1 MKATDSASTGSAE
14 LESREALFR
23 ALFAPRGVALYGAS
37 GDATKNT
44 ARPQRYLRKHGYTGL
59 VAPINRGRREV
70 LGVAAYPSLAEAPGE
85 IDQAFIM
92 VPPADVP
99 AACEECFARGVPVV
113 TIFTDGFGETGAAG
127 REIEARL
134 VERARGAG
142 VRLLGP
148 NSIGLISTAPPTA
161 LSVNAVLELD
171 RLPVGPLGVV
181 SQSGSLIGAF
191 LSRGAARGIGFSRLV
206 SVGNEAD
213 LSVAELVE
221 LLVDDAQ
228 TQAILLFLETLREP
242 GRIAH
247 AARRAFDA
255 GKPVIA
261 YKLGRSRAGV
271 ELAKSH
277 TGAIA
282 GDDRAVDAFLRA
294 CGVLRVHSFEAL
306 IETAHLVIGQH
317 PPQRKRVA
325 MMTTTGGGA
334 ALVAD
339 PIGAAGID
347 VVAPPAD
354 VAEAI
359 RAVGVRVGDSPLID
373 LTLAGARGNV
383 YGPVLEALLASDHC
397 DAVVAAVGSS
407 GQFHPQ
413 VAVEPILRAHA
424 ARPDKPL
431 AVFIAPEAQTSLE
444 LLAKNG
450 VAAFRTPESCADAL
464 AAFFAWRAPRR
475 PPPMPDNGRS
485 DALRAVLFGED
496 PLQPERLFAA
506 LGVPQTPA
514 QWLRDPAEPID
525 CAFPVAIKIA
535 SADIAHKIEV
545 GGVVL
550 NLKTAR
556 SAAAAAKRML
566 ERVSAAQPHARI
578 DGVIAA
584 SMQEGLGEAI
594 LGYRVDPQVGPLVLV
609 GAGGTLAEL
618 YRDVSLRPAP
628 VTLDEARAMID
639 EVRGFAPL
647 AGYRN
652 APRGDLGAL
661 AQAIVAF
668 SGLVALPEVHEAEI
682 NPLIVKAEGEGVI
695 GVDALLVLRE
705 GAPRDGPAT

>member
-1 MKATDSASTGSAE
+1 MSAA
-14 LESREALFR
+14 SREALFR

-37 GDATKNT
+37 GDAAKNT

-59 VAPINRGRREV
+59 VAPINRTRREV
-70 LGVAAYPSLAEAPGE
+70 LGVEAYPSLAEAPRE

-99 AACEECFARGVPVV
+99 AACDECFARGIPVV

-134 VERARGAG
+134 VERARAAG

-161 LSVNAVLELD
+161 LSVNAVLELE

-191 LSRGAARGIGFSRLV
+191 LSRGAARGIGFSKLV

-221 LLVDDAQ
+221 LLIDDAQ
-228 TQAILLFLETLREP
+228 THAVLLFLETLREP
-242 GRIAH
+242 ERIAQ

-255 GKPVIA
+255 GKPLIA

-306 IETAHLVIGQH
+306 IETAHLAIGQR
-317 PPQRKRVA
+317 PPSGRRVA

-339 PIGAAGID
+339 PLGAAGAEL
-347 VVAPPAD
+347 VAPPPA
-354 VAEAI
+354 VAESI
-359 RAVGVRVGDSPLID
+359 RALGVRVGESPLVD

-413 VAVEPILRAHA
+413 IAIEPILRAHRA
-424 ARPDKPL
+424 HPAKAL
-431 AVFIAPEAQTSLE
+431 AVFIAPEAQASLE
-444 LLAKNG
+444 LLATNA

-464 AAFFAWRAPRR
+464 AAFFAWRAPRSV
-475 PPPMPDNGRS
+475 PALEVGL
-485 DALRAVLFGED
+485 ATTLRAALGAED
-496 PLQPERLFAA
+496 PLRAERLFAA
-506 LGVPQTPA
+506 LGVPLAPA
-514 QWLRDPAEPID
+514 QWLRDPAEGIR

-535 SADIAHKIEV
+535 SPDIAHKTEV
-545 GGVVL
+545 RGVEL
-550 NLKTAR
+550 NLKTPR
-556 SAAAAAKRML
+556 SAAAAARRLFK
-566 ERVSAAQPHARI
+566 RVSATRPDARI
-578 DGVIAA
+578 EGVIAA
-584 SMQEGLGEAI
+584 TMQTGLGEAI
-594 LGYRVDPQVGPLVLV
+594 LGYRVDPQVGPLIVV

-618 YRDVSLRPAP
+618 YRDVALRPAP
-628 VTLDEARAMID
+628 VTLQDAQAMID
-639 EVRGFAPL
+639 EVRGLAPL

-652 APRGDLGAL
+652 APRGDLAAL
-661 AQAIVAF
+661 ARAIVDF
-668 SGLVALPEVHEAEI
+668 SRLAVLPEVSEAEI
-682 NPLIVKAEGEGVI
+682 NPLIVKAEGEGVV
-695 GVDALLVLRE
+695 GVDALLVLGE
-705 GAPRDGPAT
+705 GAPRDDPAA

>member
-1 MKATDSASTGSAE
+1 MSAA
-14 LESREALFR
+14 SREALFR

-37 GDATKNT
+37 GDAAKNT

-59 VAPINRGRREV
+59 VAPINRSRREV
-70 LGVAAYPSLAEAPGE
+70 LGETAYPSLAEAPGE

-99 AACEECFARGVPVV
+99 AACDECFARGVPVV

-127 REIEARL
+127 REIETRL
-134 VERARGAG
+134 VERARAAG

-161 LSVNAVLELD
+161 LSVNAVLEID

-228 TQAILLFLETLREP
+228 THAILLFLETLREP
-242 GRIAH
+242 ERIAR
-247 AARRAFDA
+247 AARRAFEA

-294 CGVLRVHSFEAL
+294 CGVLRVHSYEAL
-306 IETAHLVIGQH
+306 IETAFLVIGQR
-317 PPQRKRVA
+317 PPHRRRVA

-339 PIGAAGID
+339 PIGAAG
-347 VVAPPAD
+347 VELVAPPPET
-354 VAEAI
+354 AEKI
-359 RAVGVRVGDSPLID
+359 RALGVRVGDSPLID

-383 YGPVLEALLASDHC
+383 YGPVLEALLASAHC

-413 VAVEPILRAHA
+413 VAIEPILRARRAH
-424 ARPDKPL
+424 PDKAL
-431 AVFIAPEAQTSLE
+431 AVFIAPEAQASLE

-464 AAFFAWRAPRR
+464 AAFFAWRAPRASGPALDATR
-475 PPPMPDNGRS
+475 TA
-485 DALRAVLFGED
+485 ALRRVLSADD
-496 PLQPERLFAA
+496 PLRAERLFAA

-514 QWLRDPAEPID
+514 QWLRDAAEPID

-535 SADIAHKIEV
+535 SPDIAHKTEV
-545 GGVVL
+545 RGVEL

-556 SAAAAAKRML
+556 SAAAAAKRL
-566 ERVSAAQPHARI
+566 LKRVRAVRPDARL

-584 SMQEGLGEAI
+584 SMQPGLGEAI
-594 LGYRVDPQVGPLVLV
+594 LGYRVDPQVGPLVMV

-618 YRDVSLRPAP
+618 YRDIALRPAP
-628 VTLDEARAMID
+628 VTLDEAKAMID
-639 EVRGFAPL
+639 EVRGFAAL

-652 APRGDLGAL
+652 AARGDLAAL

-668 SGLVALPEVHEAEI
+668 SRLVALPEVHEAEI
-682 NPLIVKAEGEGVI
+682 NPLVVKAEGEGVI
-695 GVDALLVLRE
+695 GVDALLVLGE
-705 GAPRDGPAT
+705 GAPRHDVANATA

>member
-1 MKATDSASTGSAE
+1 MSAA
-14 LESREALFR
+14 SREALFR

-37 GDATKNT
+37 GDAAKNT

-59 VAPINRGRREV
+59 VAPINRTRREV
-70 LGVAAYPSLAEAPGE
+70 LGVEAYPSLAEAPRE

-99 AACEECFARGVPVV
+99 AACDECFARGIPVV

-134 VERARGAG
+134 VERARAAG

-191 LSRGAARGIGFSRLV
+191 LSRGAARGIGFSKLV

-221 LLVDDAQ
+221 LLIDDAQ

-242 GRIAH
+242 ERMAQ
-247 AARRAFDA
+247 AARRAFDV
-255 GKPVIA
+255 GKPLIA

-306 IETAHLVIGQH
+306 IETAHLAIGQR
-317 PPQRKRVA
+317 PPSGRRVA
-325 MMTTTGGGA
+325 TMTTTGGGA

-339 PIGAAGID
+339 PLGAAG
-347 VVAPPAD
+347 VELVAPPPA
-354 VAEAI
+354 VAETI
-359 RAVGVRVGDSPLID
+359 RALGVRVGESPLID

-413 VAVEPILRAHA
+413 IAIEPILRAHRA
-424 ARPDKPL
+424 HPQKAL
-431 AVFIAPEAQTSLE
+431 AVFIAPEAQASLE
-444 LLAKNG
+444 LLARNG

-464 AAFFAWRAPRR
+464 AAFFAWRVPRSE
-475 PPPMPDNGRS
+475 P
-485 DALRAVLFGED
+485 ALDFGLAKTLREVLGAED
-496 PLQPERLFAA
+496 PLRAERLFAA

-514 QWLRDPAEPID
+514 QWLRDPADAIRCTFPI
-525 CAFPVAIKIA
+525 AIKVA
-535 SADIAHKIEV
+535 SRDIAHKTEV
-545 GGVVL
+545 RGVEL
-550 NLKTAR
+550 NLRTAR
-556 SAAAAAKRML
+556 SAAAAARRLIK
-566 ERVSAAQPHARI
+566 RVSATRPDAKI
-578 DGVIAA
+578 EGVIAA
-584 SMQEGLGEAI
+584 TMQSGLGEAI

-618 YRDVSLRPAP
+618 YRDVALRPAP
-628 VTLDEARAMID
+628 VALQDAQAMID
-639 EVRGFAPL
+639 EVRGLAPL

-652 APRGDLGAL
+652 APRGDLVAL

-668 SGLVALPEVHEAEI
+668 SRLAVLPEVQEAEI
-682 NPLIVKAEGEGVI
+682 NPLIVKPEGEGVV
-695 GVDALLVLRE
+695 GVDALLVLGE
-705 GAPRDGPAT
+705 GAPRDDPAA

>member
-1 MKATDSASTGSAE
+1 VSAA
-14 LESREALFR
+14 SREALFR

-37 GDATKNT
+37 GDAAKNT

-59 VAPINRGRREV
+59 VAPINRTRREV
-70 LGVAAYPSLAEAPGE
+70 LGVEAYPSLAEAPRE

-99 AACEECFARGVPVV
+99 AACDECFARGIPVV

-134 VERARGAG
+134 VERARAAG

-191 LSRGAARGIGFSRLV
+191 LSRGAARGIGFSKLV

-221 LLVDDAQ
+221 LLIDDAQ

-242 GRIAH
+242 ERMAQ
-247 AARRAFDA
+247 AARRAFDV
-255 GKPVIA
+255 GKPLIA

-306 IETAHLVIGQH
+306 IETAHLAIGQR
-317 PPQRKRVA
+317 PPSGRRVA
-325 MMTTTGGGA
+325 TMTTTGGGA

-339 PIGAAGID
+339 PLGAAG
-347 VVAPPAD
+347 VELVAPPPA
-354 VAEAI
+354 VAETI
-359 RAVGVRVGDSPLID
+359 RALGVRVGESPLID

-413 VAVEPILRAHA
+413 IAIEPILRAHRA
-424 ARPDKPL
+424 HPQKAL
-431 AVFIAPEAQTSLE
+431 AVFIAPEAQASLE
-444 LLAKNG
+444 LLARNG

-464 AAFFAWRAPRR
+464 AAFFAWRVPRSE
-475 PPPMPDNGRS
+475 P
-485 DALRAVLFGED
+485 ALDFGLAKTLREVLGAED
-496 PLQPERLFAA
+496 PLRAERLFAA

-514 QWLRDPAEPID
+514 QWLRDPADAIRCTFPI
-525 CAFPVAIKIA
+525 AIKVA
-535 SADIAHKIEV
+535 SRDIAHKTEV
-545 GGVVL
+545 RGVEL
-550 NLKTAR
+550 NLRTAR
-556 SAAAAAKRML
+556 SAAAAARRLLK
-566 ERVSAAQPHARI
+566 RVSAARPDAKI
-578 DGVIAA
+578 EGVIAA
-584 SMQEGLGEAI
+584 TMQSGLGEVI

-618 YRDVSLRPAP
+618 YRDVALRPAP
-628 VTLDEARAMID
+628 VALQDAQAMID
-639 EVRGFAPL
+639 EVRGLAPL

-652 APRGDLGAL
+652 APRGDLVAL

-668 SGLVALPEVHEAEI
+668 SRLVVLPEVQEAEI
-682 NPLIVKAEGEGVI
+682 NPLIVKPEGEGVV
-695 GVDALLVLRE
+695 GVDALLVLGE
-705 GAPRDGPAT
+705 GAPRDDPAA

>member
-1 MKATDSASTGSAE
+1 MSAA
-14 LESREALFR
+14 SREALFR

-37 GDATKNT
+37 GDAAKNT

-59 VAPINRGRREV
+59 VAPINRTRREV
-70 LGVAAYPSLAEAPGE
+70 LGVEAYPSLAEAPRE

-99 AACEECFARGVPVV
+99 AACDECFARGIPVV

-134 VERARGAG
+134 VERARAAG

-191 LSRGAARGIGFSRLV
+191 LSRGAARGIGFSKLV

-221 LLVDDAQ
+221 LLIDDAQ

-242 GRIAH
+242 ERMAQ
-247 AARRAFDA
+247 AARRAFDV
-255 GKPVIA
+255 GKPLIA

-306 IETAHLVIGQH
+306 IETAHLAIGQR
-317 PPQRKRVA
+317 PPSGRRVA
-325 MMTTTGGGA
+325 TMTTTGGGA

-339 PIGAAGID
+339 PLGAAG
-347 VVAPPAD
+347 VELVAPPPA
-354 VAEAI
+354 VAETI
-359 RAVGVRVGDSPLID
+359 RALGVRVGESPLID

-413 VAVEPILRAHA
+413 IAIEPILRAHRA
-424 ARPDKPL
+424 HPQKAL
-431 AVFIAPEAQTSLE
+431 AVFIAPEAQASLE
-444 LLAKNG
+444 LLARNG

-464 AAFFAWRAPRR
+464 AAFFAWRVPRSE
-475 PPPMPDNGRS
+475 P
-485 DALRAVLFGED
+485 ALDFGLAKTLREVLGAED
-496 PLQPERLFAA
+496 PLRAERLFAA

-514 QWLRDPAEPID
+514 QWLRDPADAIRCTFPI
-525 CAFPVAIKIA
+525 AIKVA
-535 SADIAHKIEV
+535 SRDIAHKTEV
-545 GGVVL
+545 RGVEL
-550 NLKTAR
+550 NLKTPR
-556 SAAAAAKRML
+556 SAAAAARRLIK
-566 ERVSAAQPHARI
+566 RVSATRPDAKI
-578 DGVIAA
+578 EGVIAA
-584 SMQEGLGEAI
+584 TMQSGLGEVI

-618 YRDVSLRPAP
+618 YRDVALRPAP
-628 VTLDEARAMID
+628 VALQDAQAMID
-639 EVRGFAPL
+639 EVRGLAPL

-652 APRGDLGAL
+652 APRGDLVAL

-668 SGLVALPEVHEAEI
+668 SRLVVLPEVQEAEI
-682 NPLIVKAEGEGVI
+682 NPLIVKPEGEGVV
-695 GVDALLVLRE
+695 GVDALLVLGE
-705 GAPRDGPAT
+705 GAPRDDPAA

>member
-1 MKATDSASTGSAE
+1 VSAA
-14 LESREALFR
+14 SREALFR
-23 ALFAPRGVALYGAS
+23 ALFAPRGIALYGAS
-37 GDATKNT
+37 GDAAKNT

-59 VAPINRGRREV
+59 VAPINRSRREV

-99 AACEECFARGVPVV
+99 AACGECFARHVPVV

-127 REIEARL
+127 RETEARL
-134 VERARGAG
+134 VAAARAAG

-148 NSIGLISTAPPTA
+148 NSIGLISTTPPTA
-161 LSVNAVLELD
+161 LSVNAVLELE
-171 RLPVGPLGVV
+171 RLPVGPLGLV

-213 LSVAELVE
+213 LSVAELLE
-221 LLVDDAQ
+221 LLVDDPQ

-242 GRIAH
+242 ERLAR
-247 AARRAFDA
+247 AARQAFEA

-261 YKLGRSRAGV
+261 YKLGRSSAGV
-271 ELAKSH
+271 ALAKSH

-306 IETAHLVIGQH
+306 IETAHLVIGQ
-317 PPQRKRVA
+317 PPPARKRVA

-339 PIGAAGID
+339 PIGAAG
-347 VVAPPAD
+347 VELVAPPPD
-354 VAEAI
+354 MAEKI
-359 RAVGVRVGDSPLID
+359 RGLGVRVGDSPLID

-413 VAVEPILRAHA
+413 VAIEPILRARHA
-424 ARPDKPL
+424 YPGKAL
-431 AVFIAPEAQTSLE
+431 AVFIAPEAETSLE

-464 AAFFAWRAPRR
+464 AAFFAWRAPRQAPTMDGAR
-475 PPPMPDNGRS
+475 VP
-485 DALRAVLFGED
+485 ALRAALATAGPLRAEALFE
-496 PLQPERLFAA
+496 A

-514 QWLRDPAEPID
+514 QWLRTPAEPIGGP
-525 CAFPVAIKIA
+525 FPVAIKIA
-535 SADIAHKIEV
+535 SPDIAHKTEV
-545 GGVVL
+545 RGVEL

-556 SAAAAAKRML
+556 SAAAAAKRL
-566 ERVSAAQPHARI
+566 LKRVSNARPDATI

-584 SMQEGLGEAI
+584 SMQRGLGEAI

-609 GAGGTLAEL
+609 GAGGTLAEI
-618 YRDVSLRPAP
+618 YRDVALRPAP
-628 VTLDEARAMID
+628 LTLAEARAMID
-639 EVRGFAPL
+639 EVRGFVPL

-652 APRGDLGAL
+652 APRGDLAAL
-661 AQAIVAF
+661 ALAIVAF
-668 SGLVALPEVHEAEI
+668 SALAMLPEVREAEI
-682 NPLIVKAEGEGVI
+682 NPLIVKAEGQGVV
-695 GVDALLVLRE
+695 GVDALLVLGD
-705 GAPRDGPAT
+705 GAPGDADADTAYAPDTPA

>member
-1 MKATDSASTGSAE
+1 VSAA
-14 LESREALFR
+14 SREALFR
-23 ALFAPRGVALYGAS
+23 ALCAPRGVALYGAS
-37 GDATKNT
+37 GDAAKNT

-59 VAPINRGRREV
+59 VAPINRSRREV
-70 LGVAAYPSLAEAPGE
+70 LGVAAYPSLAEAPRE

-99 AACEECFARGVPVV
+99 AACDECFARGIPVV

-134 VERARGAG
+134 VERARAAG

-171 RLPVGPLGVV
+171 RLPVGQLGVV

-191 LSRGAARGIGFSRLV
+191 LSRGAARGIGFSKLV

-221 LLVDDAQ
+221 LLVDDDQ
-228 TQAILLFLETLREP
+228 TRAILLFLETLREP
-242 GRIAH
+242 ERIAE

-306 IETAHLVIGQH
+306 IETAHLAIGQR
-317 PPQRKRVA
+317 PPSLRRVA

-339 PIGAAGID
+339 PLGAAGAEL
-347 VVAPPAD
+347 VAPPPA
-354 VAEAI
+354 VAETI
-359 RAVGVRVGDSPLID
+359 RALGVRVGESPLVD

-413 VAVEPILRAHA
+413 IAIEPILRAHRA
-424 ARPDKPL
+424 HPHKAL
-431 AVFIAPEAQTSLE
+431 AVFIAPEAQASLE

-464 AAFFAWRAPRR
+464 AALFAWQAPRSA
-475 PPPMPDNGRS
+475 PAL
-485 DALRAVLFGED
+485 DAGLATRLRGALGAED
-496 PLQPERLFAA
+496 PLRAERLFAA
-506 LGVPQTPA
+506 LGVPLAPA
-514 QWLRDPAEPID
+514 QWLRDPAEEIR

-535 SADIAHKIEV
+535 SPDIAHKTEV
-545 GGVVL
+545 RGVEL

-556 SAAAAAKRML
+556 GAAAAARRLLK
-566 ERVSAAQPHARI
+566 RVSATRPDARI
-578 DGVIAA
+578 TGVIAA
-584 SMQEGLGEAI
+584 TMQAGLGEAI
-594 LGYRVDPQVGPLVLV
+594 LGYRVDPQVGPLIVV

-618 YRDVSLRPAP
+618 YRDVALRPAP
-628 VTLDEARAMID
+628 VALQEAQAMID

-652 APRGDLGAL
+652 APRGDLAAL
-661 AQAIVAF
+661 AQAIVDF
-668 SGLVALPEVHEAEI
+668 SRLAVLPEVREAEI
-682 NPLIVKAEGEGVI
+682 NPLIVKAEGEGVV
-695 GVDALLVLRE
+695 GVDALLVLGE
-705 GAPRDGPAT
+705 GAPRDDPAA

>member
-1 MKATDSASTGSAE
+1 VSAA
-14 LESREALFR
+14 SREALFR

-37 GDATKNT
+37 GDAAKNT

-59 VAPINRGRREV
+59 VAPINRSRREV
-70 LGVAAYPSLAEAPGE
+70 LGVEAYPSLAEAPRE

-99 AACEECFARGVPVV
+99 AACDECFARGIPVV

-127 REIEARL
+127 REIETTL
-134 VERARGAG
+134 VARARAAG

-148 NSIGLISTAPPTA
+148 NSIGLISTSPPTA

-221 LLVDDAQ
+221 LLTDDSQ

-242 GRIAH
+242 ERFAQ

-255 GKPVIA
+255 GKPLVA

-271 ELAKSH
+271 ALAKSH

-306 IETAHLVIGQH
+306 IETAHLAIGQR
-317 PPQRKRVA
+317 PPSGRRVA

-339 PIGAAGID
+339 PLGAAG
-347 VVAPPAD
+347 VELVAPPPA
-354 VAEAI
+354 VAEKI
-359 RAVGVRVGDSPLID
+359 RALGVRVGESPLID

-413 VAVEPILRAHA
+413 IAIEPILRAHRTHA
-424 ARPDKPL
+424 HKAL
-431 AVFIAPEAQTSLE
+431 AVFIAPEAQASLE
-444 LLAKNG
+444 LLAKSG

-464 AAFFAWRAPRR
+464 AAFFAWRRPRSG
-475 PPPMPDNGRS
+475 PAVDFS
-485 DALRAVLFGED
+485 LAKTLHDALGAED
-496 PLQPERLFAA
+496 PLCAERVFAA
-506 LGVPQTPA
+506 LGVPQTTA
-514 QWLRDPAEPID
+514 QWLRDPGEAIA

-535 SADIAHKIEV
+535 SRDIAHKTEV
-545 GGVVL
+545 RGVEL

-556 SAAAAAKRML
+556 SAAAAARRLLK
-566 ERVSAAQPHARI
+566 RVSAARPDARI
-578 DGVIAA
+578 EGVVAA
-584 SMQEGLGEAI
+584 TMQTGLGEAI

-618 YRDVSLRPAP
+618 YRDVALRPAP
-628 VTLDEARAMID
+628 VTLQDAQAMID
-639 EVRGFAPL
+639 EVRGLAPL

-652 APRGDLGAL
+652 APRGDLAAL
-661 AQAIVAF
+661 ARAIVAF
-668 SGLVALPEVHEAEI
+668 SRLVVLPEVQEAEI
-682 NPLIVKAEGEGVI
+682 NPLMVKPEGEGVI
-695 GVDALLVLRE
+695 GVDALLVLGD
-705 GAPRDGPAT
+705 GAPRDDPAA